1 MKGQLMSVLQ
11 DAVDH
16 PRPSARRPAAATA
29 CVLAAAALA
38 GGGAIL
44 GAAAPA
50 GAQPTTTTPS
60 CQAPVTV
67 GDTATV
73 TCPFTGAAQSWTVP
87 AGVAQATFTVDG
99 AQGGSA
105 YPLGSNPAQP
115 GGKGAIVTVT
125 LRVARGATYQ
135 VMVGGSPQGDGNEEP
150 GFNGGGRGG
159 AGFPPEAGFRLW
171 AAGGGGGAS
180 DIALGTSVLVVAGG
194 GGGAGGHGSA
204 SGGSGGPSAGP
215 GMAGASYGGISGGD
229 GGQPGTMTGG
239 GAGGGV
245 AGMMFSGFPG
255 TAGLGGVGAGS
266 GSAAGDGG
274 GGGGGYYGGGG
285 GASGAGGSGGSPSGS
300 GGGAGGGGSDFV
312 TSSARSHSVSDGA
325 WTGNGLVTI
334 SFAAP
339 EVTALRPA
347 RGPAFGDTP
356 VLITGT
362 GLSCPPRAPGCKVMV
377 TFGGKR
383 AVVVLVRAT
392 EIFVISPPGTG
403 TVPVIVTTG
412 GVSSQATAATLFTY
426 IRRLL

>member
-1 MKGQLMSVLQ
+1 MSVLQ
-11 DAVDH
+11 NAADR
-16 PRPSARRPAAATA
+16 PRPPVGRPAAATA

-50 GAQPTTTTPS
+50 GAQPTTTPS

-67 GDTATV
+67 GNTATV

-87 AGVAQATFTVDG
+87 AAVTQATFTVDG

-115 GGKGAIVTVT
+115 GGKGATVTVT
-125 LRVARGATYQ
+125 LRVTRGATYQ

-159 AGFPPEAGFRLW
+159 AGFPAEAGSRLW
-171 AAGGGGGAS
+171 QAGGGGGAS

-215 GMAGASYGGISGGD
+215 GMAGASYGGTSGGD

-239 GAGGGV
+239 GAGGGI
-245 AGMMFSGFPG
+245 AGMIFSGSPG
-255 TAGLGGVGAGS
+255 TAGLGGGGAS
-266 GSAAGDGG
+266 SANAAGDGG

-285 GASGAGGSGGSPSGS
+285 GGSGAGGSGGSPSGS
-300 GGGAGGGGSDFV
+300 GGGGGGGGSDFV
-312 TSSARSHSVSDGA
+312 TSSARSHSVSDGTWA
-325 WTGNGLVTI
+325 GNGLVTI

-339 EVTALRPA
+339 AVTALRPA
-347 RGPAFGDTP
+347 RGPAFGHTP

-362 GLSCPPRAPGCKVMV
+362 GLSCPPRAPGCKVTV

-383 AVVVLVRAT
+383 AAVVLVRAT

-412 GVSSQATAATLFTY
+412 GVSSQATAATQFTY
-426 IRRLL
+426 TSRLL